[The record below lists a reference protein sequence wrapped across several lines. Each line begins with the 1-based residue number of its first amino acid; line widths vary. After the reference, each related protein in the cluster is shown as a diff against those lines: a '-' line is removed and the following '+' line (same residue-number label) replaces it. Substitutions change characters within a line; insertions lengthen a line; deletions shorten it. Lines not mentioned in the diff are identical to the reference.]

1 MPSRSLCGVVAAHR
15 NKPPAYASYGETGDY
30 RFPEDAWPRRAGR
43 TSCSPGA
50 EAHARG
56 HTMRPASLALR
67 LLPPLVGWCAVA
79 ATALP
84 AASPLRTLPVVAFL
98 LAGPGA
104 AVVRVC
110 APALR
115 RYGAGSREDGFTR
128 DSDRLEQLVLALFL
142 SVSAAV
148 LCATALL
155 AAGSFS
161 GLRLLVLLAAATTV
175 AACCPRLIGRAPATR
190 SVSPPRKGPVA

>member
-1 MPSRSLCGVVAAHR
+1 
-15 NKPPAYASYGETGDY
+15 
-30 RFPEDAWPRRAGR
+30 
-43 TSCSPGA
+43 
-50 EAHARG
+50 
-56 HTMRPASLALR
+56 MRPGSLTFR

-115 RYGAGSREDGFTR
+115 RYGAAAQDDGFTR

-155 AAGSFS
+155 AAGAFS
-161 GLRLLVLLAAATTV
+161 GLRLLVLLAAATTL
-175 AACCPRLIGRAPATR
+175 AACCPQVIGRTPAAR
-190 SVSPPRKGPVA
+190 SASPPRKGSVT

>member
-1 MPSRSLCGVVAAHR
+1 
-15 NKPPAYASYGETGDY
+15 
-30 RFPEDAWPRRAGR
+30 
-43 TSCSPGA
+43 
-50 EAHARG
+50 
-56 HTMRPASLALR
+56 MRPSGPTALR

-84 AASPLRTLPVVAFL
+84 AASPLRTLLVVAFV

-115 RYGAGSREDGFTR
+115 RFGAAGHEDGRGIGRDDGREEGFAR

-142 SVSAAV
+142 SVSATV
-148 LCATALL
+148 ICATALL
-155 AAGSFS
+155 AAGAFS
-161 GLRLLVLLAAATTV
+161 GLRVLVLLAAVTTL
-175 AACCPRLIGRAPATR
+175 AACCPRLTGRAPDAR
-190 SVSPPRKGPVA
+190 ASSPPRNGPAA